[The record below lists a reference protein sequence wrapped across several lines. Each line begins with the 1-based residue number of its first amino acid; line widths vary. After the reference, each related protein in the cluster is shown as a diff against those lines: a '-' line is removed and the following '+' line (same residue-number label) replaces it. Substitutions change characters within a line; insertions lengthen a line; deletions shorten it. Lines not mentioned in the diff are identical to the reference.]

1 MWQQKW
7 QKFGEKLVQTPVY
20 LATTGNNSAKT
31 LERTPAELCKTLKRI
46 AFKSGFS
53 FAGLGNVLGGVAV
66 RPTSRC
72 FGCTPY
78 QIPGFVMHS
87 LFGIPLW
94 VSGRWHPWKYLVCPV
109 ASLEVPCLSCGI
121 LGHPWAS
128 LGILGKSSEKSSSEI
143 PHILLKPLYTKA
155 WRPRTPALNPLLDKL
170 IHPTK

>member
-1 MWQQKW
+1 MHTELCKKLYQKWQKMWQQKWQKMWQQKWQKMWQQKWQKMWQQKWQKMWQQKW

-109 ASLEVPCLSCGI
+109 ASLGI
-121 LGHPWAS
+121 LGHPWEIQRE
-128 LGILGKSSEKSSSEI
+128 ILE
-143 PHILLKPLYTKA
+143 
-155 WRPRTPALNPLLDKL
+155 
-170 IHPTK
+170 